1 MSIHFGLMLAFAGFT
16 FAALLC
22 GRTVFYKSNLES
34 KQLYVIA
41 ALAII
46 AQILSGRESLFLS
59 GDAQLSLA
67 SMCLLISA
75 IINALIVIRSLKQT
89 NTMMMLVSFAFS
101 ALLSLVLWFVPLDS
115 FAYVGGSLNSSV
127 PMFIHILLS
136 ISAYCVLVIASL
148 YAIQFRYIDTK
159 LKAKSLS
166 LHSHLPPLNSV
177 EAQQFR
183 LMAVGLSLLTLA
195 LITGFAFL
203 DNMLSKQYAH
213 KTILSLIAWGMF
225 AVLTVG
231 HKLYG
236 WRGNKSAIATIMG
249 AFILTLAYFGSRF
262 VREILL
268 N

>member
-22 GRTVFYKSNLES
+22 ARSIFNKSPLDT
-34 KQLYVIA
+34 KKLFLA
-41 ALAII
+41 AAFAIV
-46 AQILSGRESLFLS
+46 AQIFAGRESLYLS
-59 GDAQLSLA
+59 GELNLSLA

-75 IINALIVIRSLKQT
+75 IINSLIVIRSLKQV
-89 NTMMMLVSFAFS
+89 NAMMMFVSFTFS
-101 ALLSLVLWFVPLDS
+101 SLLSLILWFVPTDS
-115 FAYVGGSLNSSV
+115 FAYVGGALNSSIA
-127 PMFIHILLS
+127 MFVHILLS
-136 ISAYCVLVIASL
+136 ISAYCILVIASL
-148 YAIQFRYIDTK
+148 YAIQFRYIDAK
-159 LKAKSLS
+159 LKAKTLA

-203 DNMLSKQYAH
+203 DNMFSKAHAH
-213 KTILSLIAWGMF
+213 KTFLSIAAWAIF
-225 AVLTVG
+225 AVITVG

-236 WRGNKSAIATIMG
+236 WRGNKSAIATIIG
-249 AFILTLAYFGSRF
+249 AFVLTLAYFGSRF